1 MKHSAKNWFALTVTP
16 LQENPN
22 SELIDSIS
30 LNLIELGA
38 SGTAVLQAPEIVAY
52 IEGDEASCRVIQDC
66 LVHIGCTEKSLH
78 KLEHSNW
85 LGSCPDIWKPQ
96 TIDNLTITP
105 VESLDATKVAPS
117 TEEILLIPGQGFG
130 TGHHATT
137 RMMISAIQKS
147 AVHFANKSDVSILDV
162 GTGSGIL
169 AIAATKLVSSCH
181 VNAIDIDEDAL
192 SNARENCLLNKV
204 AQKIELSTTP
214 VEDIV
219 DAYDMILAN
228 VYGEVL
234 IQMAPDFGRISKSG
248 TIVLLSGITEIVWPS
263 VQDAFMQEGNWK
275 VTNTTQEG
283 EWMCADLLRL

>member
-1 MKHSAKNWFALTVTP
+1 MKPPAKNWFALTVTP
-16 LQENPN
+16 TQENPD

-30 LNLIELGA
+30 LSLMELGA
-38 SGTAVLQAPEIVAY
+38 AGTAVMQAPDIVAY
-52 IEGDEASCRVIQDC
+52 IEGDEASCSAIQNC
-66 LVHIGCTEKSLH
+66 LAQIGCTEKSLH

-85 LGSCPDIWKPQ
+85 LGSCPDIWEPQ

-105 VESLDATKVAPS
+105 VESLETAKATP
-117 TEEILLIPGQGFG
+117 TTDEILLIPGQGFG

-147 AVHFANKSDVSILDV
+147 AVHFTNRSDVSILDV

-169 AIAATKLVSSCH
+169 AIAATKLVSSSH

-192 SNARENCLLNKV
+192 SNAHDNCTLNNVVK
-204 AQKIELSTTP
+204 KIALSTTP
-214 VEDIV
+214 LENI
-219 DAYDMILAN
+219 AGTYDMILAN

-234 IQMAPDFGRISKSG
+234 IQMAPDFGRMSKSG

-263 VQDAFMQEGNWK
+263 VEDAFMQEGNWK
-275 VTNTTQEG
+275 VTNTTQDG
-283 EWMCADLLRL
+283 EWMCAHLRRV

>member
-1 MKHSAKNWFALTVTP
+1 MKPSAKNWFALTVTP
-16 LQENPN
+16 TQENPD

-30 LNLIELGA
+30 LNLMELGA
-38 SGTAVLQAPEIVAY
+38 AGTAVMQAPDIVAY
-52 IEGDEASCRVIQDC
+52 IEGDEASCRAIQNC
-66 LVHIGCTEKSLH
+66 LAQIGCTEKSLH
-78 KLEHSNW
+78 KLEDSNW
-85 LGSCPDIWKPQ
+85 LGSCPDIWEPQ
-96 TIDNLTITP
+96 KIDDLTIIP
-105 VESLDATKVAPS
+105 VESLDAAKAIPNTD
-117 TEEILLIPGQGFG
+117 EIQLIPGQGFG

-147 AVHFANKSDVSILDV
+147 AMYFKDRSEVCILDV

-263 VQDAFMQEGNWK
+263 VQNAFMQQGGWK
-275 VTNTTQEG
+275 VTNITQEG
-283 EWMCADLLRL
+283 EWMCADLRRL